1 MQAGQCPELFWR
13 LTFREINV
21 ILEGV
26 SDRLRYEHNERMR
39 AAWHVEAF
47 ARTKRLPK
55 LKDVLI
61 SDQPKGQKRM
71 TPEQLLAVTRQWM
84 AKGRR

>member
-1 MQAGQCPELFWR
+1 MQAGQEPELFWQ
-13 LTFREINV
+13 LTFREIGV

-26 SDRLRYEHNERMR
+26 SARLIYEHNERMR

-55 LKDVLI
+55 LKEMML
-61 SDQPKGQKRM
+61 SDKKPSSRQM
-71 TPEQLLAVTRQWM
+71 TTEQLIAVT
-84 AKGRR
+84 KGWLARR